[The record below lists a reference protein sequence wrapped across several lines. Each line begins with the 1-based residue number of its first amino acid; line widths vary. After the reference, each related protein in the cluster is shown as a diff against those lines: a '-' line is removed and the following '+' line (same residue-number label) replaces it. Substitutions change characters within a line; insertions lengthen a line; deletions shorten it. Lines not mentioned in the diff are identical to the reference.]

1 MGTMIG
7 LIKYSYSYS
16 YSNYTQTT
24 IIIRKQTNKQAVS
37 QYSLEPT
44 IYRTRGEHAN
54 HYATDAIE
62 KGIIKI

>member
-16 YSNYTQTT
+16 YSNSTQTT
-24 IIIRKQTNKQAVS
+24 IIIHKQTNRLFHNIVS
-37 QYSLEPT
+37 NPRSTALS
-44 IYRTRGEHAN
+44 RGEHAN